1 MSSITVV
8 NPLSTEETPAAKPAA
23 KRASAKKGHGRPFA
37 KISQKTL
44 EDRLLKLKKRI
55 DKSQSTLQ
63 NAQRYYAK
71 YEREQRIRSEEPSGD
86 KDDKTVA

>member
-8 NPLSTEETPAAKPAA
+8 NPLPAKETADAKPAA

-44 EDRLLKLKKRI
+44 EDRLCKLKKRI

-71 YEREQRIRSEEPSGD
+71 YEREQRIRGEET
-86 KDDKTVA
+86 KTENEDTVVV